1 MKAYYKK
8 ENLIFE
14 IGYDRKI
21 KSIKIVEKEKI
32 GAKSPLSNL
41 AFKEISKF
49 LDGKL
54 EKFSFEIAPQG
65 TDFQKRVWKEIE
77 KIPYGKTLTYKEIG
91 EKLNSKAY
99 QAIGTACGKNPIL
112 FRIPCHRVVGK
123 NNLGGFFYGLDLK
136 KNLLKME
143 KSCKFKFRKIFIF

>member
-14 IGYDRKI
+14 IGYYRKI
-21 KSIKIVEKEKI
+21 KSIRIVEKEKI
-32 GAKSPLSNL
+32 GAKSPLSDL

-65 TDFQKRVWKEIE
+65 TNFQKKVWKEIE
-77 KIPYGKTLTYKEIG
+77 KIPYGKTSTYKEIG
-91 EKLNSKAY
+91 DKINSKAY
-99 QAIGTACGKNPIL
+99 QAIGSACGKIQFYL
-112 FRIPCHRVVGK
+112 GSLVIGSSGK
-123 NNLGGFFYGLDLK
+123 IIWEDFSTAL
-136 KNLLKME
+136 
-143 KSCKFKFRKIFIF
+143 I